1 MPESQELVP
10 MPETDEV
17 KAEIKSRWQK
27 LLDDLQQE
35 RDELRVRLN
44 LARKEA
50 DEELDRIDARIE
62 DFKQRARKARGEAR
76 DSGDDIED
84 AARKLWDELKEGFER
99 VRKSFT
105 SKE

>member
-1 MPESQELVP
+1 MSKELVP
-10 MPETDEV
+10 MSEADEV
-17 KAEIKSRWQK
+17 KDEVKSRWDK
-27 LLDDLQQE
+27 LVEDLQRE

-50 DEELDRIDARIE
+50 DDELDRIDSGIE
-62 DFKQRARKARGEAR
+62 DFKQKARTARSEAR

-84 AARKLWDELKEGFER
+84 AARKLWDELKAGFER